1 VKDINIFCFGFGQ
14 VAKNFISKIK
24 SKNYNISLSTTT
36 RDKTSKKT
44 FDSVNY
50 QNYQFDCQKYD
61 DNLVAKLREAEHIL
75 ISIPPHEGEDIVVKN
90 FSKSLFGS

>member
-1 VKDINIFCFGFGQ
+1 MKDINIFCFGFGQ

-24 SKNYNISLSTTT
+24 SENYNINLSTTT

-50 QNYQFDCQKYD
+50 QNYQFDSQKYVSFIFD
-61 DNLVAKLREAEHIL
+61 
-75 ISIPPHEGEDIVVKN
+75 G
-90 FSKSLFGS
+90 F